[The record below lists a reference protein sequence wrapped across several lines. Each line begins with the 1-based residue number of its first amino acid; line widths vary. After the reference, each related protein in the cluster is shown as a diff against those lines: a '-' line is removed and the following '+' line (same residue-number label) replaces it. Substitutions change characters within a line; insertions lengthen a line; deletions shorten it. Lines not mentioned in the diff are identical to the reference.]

1 MAIKVKIRLLV
12 AHFINAVA
20 KCLIF
25 NDIAKGRL
33 LACKTWPLG
42 MRKATFWKTGDGFSP
57 FHLLAFSP
65 FQAFS
70 PCSASILAK

>member
-25 NDIAKGRL
+25 NDFAKGRL
-33 LACKTWPLG
+33 LACKRRPFG
-42 MRKATFWKTGDGFSP
+42 VQNVAFWN
-57 FHLLAFSP
+57 
-65 FQAFS
+65 
-70 PCSASILAK
+70 AKGHVLENG

>member
-25 NDIAKGRL
+25 SDIAKGRL
-33 LACKTWPLG
+33 LACK
-42 MRKATFWKTGDGFSP
+42 RRP
-57 FHLLAFSP
+57 FGV
-65 FQAFS
+65 
-70 PCSASILAK
+70 